1 MRSKLPFHLLSI
13 KTTFVGLPWCL
24 SGKESAYQCRSLT
37 FDPCVRKIPWRR
49 KWQPTPVLL
58 LGKMPWTRGAWR
70 ATAWGCKKVRHDLV
84 AKTATVFVLSYCDC
98 WVSLNA
104 FEVLVF
110 TNHEDVPLW
119 TPVAHQSRYHLFC
132 ASVLMPPFVFIM
144 TFYLNR
150 ILWQI
155 FYVHPHFSKETVRWS
170 SQLQSE
176 GQGVHLQSCHAWLHH
191 AKICSLWTRHC
202 GGCWGSLPTGGLACI
217 SPLSWELV
225 IVYLISLCGETFQL
239 FLL

>member
-1 MRSKLPFHLLSI
+1 MVKLCFPRSS
-13 KTTFVGLPWCL
+13 V
-24 SGKESAYQCRSLT
+24 GKES
-37 FDPCVRKIPWRR
+37 PCNAGDLGSIPVRKIPWRR

-70 ATAWGCKKVRHDLV
+70 ATAWGCKMVRHDLV

-104 FEVLVF
+104 FEVLFF

-144 TFYLNR
+144 TFYLNESCGKYFMFTP
-150 ILWQI
+150 I
-155 FYVHPHFSKETVRWS
+155 FQRRQWGEVLNCRVRAKGCIFKAVMPDYTMQRSVHYEPGTVVGA
-170 SQLQSE
+170 E
-176 GQGVHLQSCHAWLHH
+176 DPYPQGA
-191 AKICSLWTRHC
+191 
-202 GGCWGSLPTGGLACI
+202 
-217 SPLSWELV
+217 
-225 IVYLISLCGETFQL
+225 
-239 FLL
+239 

>member
-1 MRSKLPFHLLSI
+1 
-13 KTTFVGLPWCL
+13 
-24 SGKESAYQCRSLT
+24 
-37 FDPCVRKIPWRR
+37 
-49 KWQPTPVLL
+49 
-58 LGKMPWTRGAWR
+58 MPRTRGAWR
-70 ATAWGCKKVRHDLV
+70 APAWGCKKVRHDLV
-84 AKTATVFVLSYCDC
+84 AKTHC
-98 WVSLNA
+98 WVSLNI

-119 TPVAHQSRYHLFC
+119 TPVDHQSRYHLFC

-155 FYVHPHFSKETVRWS
+155 FYAHPRFSKESVRWS

-176 GQGVHLQSCHAWLHH
+176 GQGVHLQSAHAWLHH
-191 AKICSLWTRHC
+191 AKICSVFTMNQVLWWVLRI
-202 GGCWGSLPTGGLACI
+202 PTPRGLACI

-225 IVYLISLCGETFQL
+225 IVYLTSLCGEMFQL